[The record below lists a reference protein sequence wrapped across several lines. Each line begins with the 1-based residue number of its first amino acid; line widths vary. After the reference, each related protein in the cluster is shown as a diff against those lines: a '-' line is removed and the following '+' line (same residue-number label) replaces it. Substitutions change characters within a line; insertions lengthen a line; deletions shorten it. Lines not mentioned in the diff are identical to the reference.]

1 MCCHTYGALIRQ
13 QPIILSHKASA
24 YNFSGT
30 GFGLQAFTTLPL
42 YHNHGREYPA
52 FPLGAR

>member
-1 MCCHTYGALIRQ
+1 MRAGELIRCS

-42 YHNHGREYPA
+42 YHNHGRAYSFRSA
-52 FPLGAR
+52 DGQR